1 MGTEGTSIP
10 GTVTT
15 VSRRNFGPGD
25 VAVLRITTYKRIG
38 GHGHGVQRDSAL
50 DRVERTAAGARKE
63 DEMSPKWETWLIL
76 SILFV
81 GTLAFVPGAA
91 PPTPQGSPRP
101 TTLQESYNCKIVSCA
116 APQCLDGEHLEVPPG
131 QCCPVCVPD

>member
-25 VAVLRITTYKRIG
+25 VAVLRITTYEKIG
-38 GHGHGVQRDSAL
+38 GHGRGVQRDSGL
-50 DRVERTAAGARKE
+50 HRVERTAASARKE
-63 DEMSPKWETWLIL
+63 DEMRKRRESWVILIL
-76 SILFV
+76 IV
-81 GTLAFVPGAA
+81 GTLAFVPRVA
-91 PPTPQGSPRP
+91 P
-101 TTLQESYNCKIVSCA
+101 TTQPQSYNCKIVSCA